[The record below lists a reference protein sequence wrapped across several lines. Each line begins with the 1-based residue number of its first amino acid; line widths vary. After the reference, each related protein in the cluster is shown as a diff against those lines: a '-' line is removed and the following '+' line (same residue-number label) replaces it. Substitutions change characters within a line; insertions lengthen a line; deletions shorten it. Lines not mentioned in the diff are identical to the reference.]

1 MFKKLSVVLL
11 LVGFLFSPGHIYAAS
26 ATNNNKINDLSKAYE
41 VWKNKGIKFV
51 VRDSKGKFVAW
62 NTGTL
67 ESWGTKSKWV
77 VRDPKGRF
85 LHHAYGKVE
94 NWKNGKTRLVVRD
107 PKGRMMTHIDV
118 SLTDK
123 GTFYSTVVGLRR
135 LKNDKFL
142 NFVQGS
148 LADILIV
155 ELKDNQLGKARVLV
169 QYLEKYYSQSG
180 VSNFKPVL
188 KHILPTL
195 NFMLV
200 QQPENKRLIELV
212 DSTKAMIKKL

>member
-11 LVGFLFSPGHIYAAS
+11 LVGFLFSLGHIYAAS

-41 VWKNKGIKFV
+41 EWKNKGIKFV
-51 VRDSKGKFVAW
+51 VRDGKGKFVAW

-212 DSTKAMIKKL
+212 DSTKAMINKL